1 MTIHKSKGL
10 EFEHVILPFEVNL
23 KPDDSDHW
31 IPFPLHDELPSMP
44 VSKSKK
50 TQELFD
56 PELAD
61 HIDNQS
67 YFDWMNMVYV
77 AMTRPVS
84 GLHIFL
90 NGDKLGAFGT
100 QIVDYI
106 GVDTDE
112 WQTGKKVPIQERIN
126 EQAPVPKQ
134 GPLAMFSPAHLRMAN
149 TAPEKWQEDG
159 TDAKKWGTA
168 LHRIL
173 QLPESMRKTAIKRLH
188 RSGEFSSNLQDRAHQ
203 VLTEMAVKP
212 ELDGLNSKDTIVYM
226 ERSVVSKEITL
237 RPDIII
243 HTQKKTT
250 VIDYKTGVPSK
261 KHDQQLQEY
270 VDALTNTFGKVTGEL
285 LYL

>member
-1 MTIHKSKGL
+1 
-10 EFEHVILPFEVNL
+10 
-23 KPDDSDHW
+23 
-31 IPFPLHDELPSMP
+31 DELPSMP

-173 QLPESMRKTAIKRLH
+173 QLPESMRKTAIKRLY